1 MNDLE
6 KVLEIIDNNLYSK
19 YKKLVD
25 ELEDKVYPNIN
36 ESLAVDY
43 GIYTNHNKE
52 HFDLVIEQAGHIL
65 KVKEILQIV
74 YKENDIEKLN
84 TEERKKFFFLNS
96 LELFILLCAI
106 RVHDIGLIIDR
117 ENHATNILYTMSIL
131 KIDNISNV
139 VKQVISKIA
148 TAHTGSKE
156 GEKDT
161 IKILDKM
168 IAIKNQYVRPQTLAA
183 ILRFSDE
190 LEEGEHRT
198 SLTNIIT
205 GKIKDENI
213 VFHKYSLSLIDL
225 SINHN
230 EYCLTLQ
237 FEIEEKENKIY
248 KKPNGKEVKLIEEIY
263 NRLQKLEVERK
274 YFHRFMCNSLSIE
287 KIHSKINFKDEYGNY
302 NKEILVTTMDTYPSV
317 ESHGLEDL
325 KKEIEAM
332 Q

>member
-106 RVHDIGLIIDR
+106 P
-117 ENHATNILYTMSIL
+117 ILCSTC
-131 KIDNISNV
+131 
-139 VKQVISKIA
+139 
-148 TAHTGSKE
+148 TR
-156 GEKDT
+156 
-161 IKILDKM
+161 
-168 IAIKNQYVRPQTLAA
+168 KNL
-183 ILRFSDE
+183 
-190 LEEGEHRT
+190 
-198 SLTNIIT
+198 
-205 GKIKDENI
+205 
-213 VFHKYSLSLIDL
+213 
-225 SINHN
+225 
-230 EYCLTLQ
+230 
-237 FEIEEKENKIY
+237 
-248 KKPNGKEVKLIEEIY
+248 
-263 NRLQKLEVERK
+263 
-274 YFHRFMCNSLSIE
+274 
-287 KIHSKINFKDEYGNY
+287 
-302 NKEILVTTMDTYPSV
+302 
-317 ESHGLEDL
+317 
-325 KKEIEAM
+325 
-332 Q
+332 